1 MRKIH
6 AYVFL
11 LILVLSFQTSLSQ
24 VLAEIEPTDSV
35 ATISVTDEN
44 TTTSE
49 TSAVPAAPETSAI
62 KDKQSL
68 VKDKKAQRE
77 AKMLEI
83 RQKIKDKKA
92 EVLQKREE
100 FRVKVQE
107 IKDEKKKEIVER
119 IDIKMSSANEKRT
132 SIMKQALQKMTL
144 FIERIQEKVNVEKEN
159 GQDTTEIE
167 SLITSAESAIAD
179 AEEAVETQAGKEYVI
194 IITDETKLHHA
205 VKPIVDQLKADLKN
219 VHNVVREAKEAV
231 VVAAKG
237 YGVLKVNSSNK
248 PEDTQ

>member
-1 MRKIH
+1 
-6 AYVFL
+6 
-11 LILVLSFQTSLSQ
+11 
-24 VLAEIEPTDSV
+24 
-35 ATISVTDEN
+35 
-44 TTTSE
+44 
-49 TSAVPAAPETSAI
+49 
-62 KDKQSL
+62 
-68 VKDKKAQRE
+68 
-77 AKMLEI
+77 
-83 RQKIKDKKA
+83 
-92 EVLQKREE
+92 
-100 FRVKVQE
+100 
-107 IKDEKKKEIVER
+107 
-119 IDIKMSSANEKRT
+119 
-132 SIMKQALQKMTL
+132 MTL

-194 IITDETKLHHA
+194 TITDETKLHDA

>member
-1 MRKIH
+1 
-6 AYVFL
+6 
-11 LILVLSFQTSLSQ
+11 
-24 VLAEIEPTDSV
+24 
-35 ATISVTDEN
+35 
-44 TTTSE
+44 
-49 TSAVPAAPETSAI
+49 
-62 KDKQSL
+62 
-68 VKDKKAQRE
+68 
-77 AKMLEI
+77 
-83 RQKIKDKKA
+83 
-92 EVLQKREE
+92 
-100 FRVKVQE
+100 
-107 IKDEKKKEIVER
+107 
-119 IDIKMSSANEKRT
+119 MSSANEKRT